1 MSWKAHGPLS
11 TIATRSISF
20 HRVTVMAKRKI
31 PERLY
36 KYRAFSNRTL
46 DALIADQMFFAD
58 PSTFNDPLDTR
69 PTLDTDIDS
78 DALAAILTRL
88 VEQRV
93 SAEMNAAA
101 KTIRYSGPKTISHI
115 AAHSRRRAEQV
126 VAEIRYNAT
135 NPEYDIE
142 DPARFLFGQYVE
154 KELLRRYG
162 KGIFSLAER
171 ANCPLMWSHYGD
183 QHKGVCIGY
192 SIPVRA
198 VGDLHKISYG
208 GSRLIAA
215 SAVAAMLDGDEEA
228 RHQLDEAV
236 LTKKAIDWR
245 YEREWRLIGPRGSHD
260 SPLEMEEVVFGMRC
274 SHTVKFAIVKALTG
288 RSRPVRFYE
297 IRERHGRFLLG
308 RYALDVDELSALVAA
323 ARSLMC
329 TTISK
334 TFPTKNSGHTRG
346 QCTPRLL
353 AAHCCRSCPLQRR
366 LALRQFCIQFY
377 GS

>member
-1 MSWKAHGPLS
+1 
-11 TIATRSISF
+11 
-20 HRVTVMAKRKI
+20 MAKRKV

-46 DALIADQMFFAD
+46 DALIADQIFFAD
-58 PSTFNDPLDTR
+58 PGTFNDPLDTR
-69 PTLDTDIDS
+69 PTLDTDIDA
-78 DALAAILTRL
+78 DALASILARL
-88 VEQRV
+88 VEERV

-115 AAHSRRRAEQV
+115 AVHSRRRAEQV
-126 VAEIRYNAT
+126 VAEIRYHAT
-135 NPEYDIE
+135 NPEYDID
-142 DPARFLFGQYVE
+142 DPGRFLFGQYVE
-154 KELLRRYG
+154 DELLRRYG
-162 KGIFSLAER
+162 KGIVSLAER

-192 SIPVRA
+192 SIPARA
-198 VGDLHKISYG
+198 AGDLHKISYG

-228 RHQLDEAV
+228 RRKVDDAV

-245 YEREWRLIGPRGSHD
+245 YEREWRLIGPRGPQD

-274 SHTVKFAIVKALTG
+274 SHTVKFAIVKALAG

-308 RYALDVDELSALVAA
+308 RYALDIDEFSVSLPRRALDVYDHFEDLSDEA
-323 ARSLMC
+323 
-329 TTISK
+329 
-334 TFPTKNSGHTRG
+334 
-346 QCTPRLL
+346 
-353 AAHCCRSCPLQRR
+353 
-366 LALRQFCIQFY
+366 
-377 GS
+377 